1 MMKTKISAA
10 TIVLPTGVPAR
21 IAIKR
26 PATAQTTEITAEQIV
41 TERKLLK
48 RRIAEMAGKIT
59 RAEEGAYQVHGENDD
74 CCYDDGDCK
83 VVDACVGSDCGCKVL
98 VKGNCEDFVVKKDEG
113 YDYAD

>member
-59 RAEEGAYQVHGENDD
+59 RAEIKREPTRFIASTMIV
-74 CCYDDGDCK
+74 
-83 VVDACVGSDCGCKVL
+83 AMMMAIARL
-98 VKGNCEDFVVKKDEG
+98 
-113 YDYAD
+113 